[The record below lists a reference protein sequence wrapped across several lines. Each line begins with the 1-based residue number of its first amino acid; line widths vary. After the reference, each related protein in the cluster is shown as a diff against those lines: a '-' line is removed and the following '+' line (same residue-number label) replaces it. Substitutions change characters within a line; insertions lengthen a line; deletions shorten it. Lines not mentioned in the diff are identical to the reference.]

1 MTRGNQ
7 REQDR
12 AKAAKKL
19 AELQKS
25 KQKESA
31 ASLTRRREEDAQKM
45 REKQAVCS
53 LSLSLFLNRPRYAGL
68 LIIP

>member
-7 REQDR
+7 RENDR

-19 AELQKS
+19 ADLQKS

-45 REKQAVCS
+45 REKQAKA
-53 LSLSLFLNRPRYAGL
+53 LALKGEAGGGTAKK
-68 LIIP
+68 

>member
-7 REQDR
+7 RENDR

-19 AELQKS
+19 ADLQKS

-31 ASLTRRREEDAQKM
+31 ASLNRRREEDAQRM
-45 REKQAVCS
+45 RDKQAKALAAKETTGALGEGTKS
-53 LSLSLFLNRPRYAGL
+53 KK
-68 LIIP
+68 

>member
-7 REQDR
+7 RENDR

-19 AELQKS
+19 ADLQKS

-45 REKQAVCS
+45 REKQAKALALKGES
-53 LSLSLFLNRPRYAGL
+53 GGGTAKK
-68 LIIP
+68 